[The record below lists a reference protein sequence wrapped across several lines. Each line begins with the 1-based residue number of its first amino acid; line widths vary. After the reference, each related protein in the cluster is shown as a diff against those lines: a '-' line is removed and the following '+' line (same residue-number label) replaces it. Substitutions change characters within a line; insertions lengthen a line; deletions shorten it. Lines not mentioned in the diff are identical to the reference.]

1 MIRKIYLALR
11 DFIFS
16 PLAARLIGEPFFFL
30 MGMRKGGKLEPEN
43 IRRVL
48 VVKLDEIGDSVM
60 LTPFVRELR
69 VGLPQAW
76 ITLVVKP
83 QLKELWDACPYVNE
97 VIAYDRQTG
106 LPNLRSHLSALS
118 LAKNRLWKKRFDL
131 AIVPRWDADAY
142 NASFLAYFSGAAQRI
157 GYSEKVIEHK
167 KQLNKG
173 YDTLYTKVS
182 GDSALKH
189 DSLRNLDLL
198 MGLGLKADDKKT
210 ELWVTQE
217 DLFAADGL
225 LASKGI
231 LSGDLLV
238 CMYPSGGSSVLKQW
252 PVENFIEL
260 GRWVHKVYGAKVI
273 VAGGPGDEK
282 VCQELA
288 EGVGS
293 AAVSLCGGLGL
304 RSAAAVFKRCG
315 VFIGNDTGPTHM
327 AAAMGVPV
335 IAIFGS
341 SCPHR
346 FAPVGDNCTIL
357 WKAYECGPCFLHNHA
372 DRCVKCVHNKTA
384 CLEAVTLLDL
394 KKAVTAILE
403 NPDRL

>member
-1 MIRKIYLALR
+1 MIRKIYSVLR
-11 DFIFS
+11 NFIFS
-16 PLAARLIGEPFFFL
+16 PLAARLIGEPFFCL
-30 MGMRKGGKLEPEN
+30 KGMRKGGKLELKN
-43 IRRVL
+43 LRRVL
-48 VVKLDEIGDSVM
+48 VVKLDELGDSVM
-60 LTPFVRELR
+60 VTPFVRELR
-69 VGLPQAW
+69 RGLPQAS

-83 QLKELWDACPYVNE
+83 QLKELWDTCPYVDE
-97 VIAYDRQTG
+97 VIPYDRPTG
-106 LPNLRSHLSALS
+106 LPNLHSHLSALS
-118 LAKNRLWKKRFDL
+118 LAKDKFWKKQFDL
-131 AIVPRWDADAY
+131 AIVPRWDADTY
-142 NASFLAYFSGAAQRI
+142 NASFLSYFSGARHRV

-173 YDTLYTKVS
+173 YDTLFTSVY
-182 GDSALKH
+182 GDTVLKH
-189 DSLRNLDLL
+189 DSVRNLDLL
-198 MGLGLKADDKKT
+198 SGLGLKIEDRET
-210 ELWVTQE
+210 ELWVTQG
-217 DLFAADGL
+217 DLNAADEL

-231 LSGDLLV
+231 LRDDLLV
-238 CMYPSGGSSVLKQW
+238 CLYPSGGTSVLKQW

-260 GRWVHKVYGAKVI
+260 GRWIHKVYGAKI
-273 VAGGPGDEK
+273 IAAGGPGDEK

-293 AAVSLCGGLGL
+293 GAVSICGGLGL
-304 RSAAAVFKRCG
+304 RHAAAIFKRCG

-346 FAPVGDNCTIL
+346 FAPVGDNCVIL
-357 WKAYECGPCFLHNHA
+357 WKAYECGPCFQHNHA

-384 CLEAVTLLDL
+384 CLEAVTLVDL
-394 KKAVTAILE
+394 KRAVTAVLE